1 MTSLFLTTM
10 STLTFSQVE
19 LKDIFGRGYPAWLI
33 AELRSDQA
41 GETGAVAIY
50 EGILAVT
57 RSSDLRAFAEHHRA
71 TEQEHLARI
80 NDLLPSKQHSRLLPL
95 WRVAGFLTGLLPAL
109 FGVNATYATIQAVE
123 TFVDHHYAQ
132 QIARLDA
139 ERLCPAVREILN
151 QCRLDEVS
159 HRDEAGELLKEQPG
173 VMLRLWCAMVGRGS
187 SYAVALARV
196 F

>member
-1 MTSLFLTTM
+1 MQIDEATRTYSAANE
-10 STLTFSQVE
+10 SQH
-19 LKDIFGRGYPAWLI
+19 LYPEWLI

-57 RSSDLRAFAEHHRA
+57 RNSDLRAFAEHHRA

-109 FGVNATYATIQAVE
+109 FGANATYATIQAVE
-123 TFVDHHYAQ
+123 TFVDQHYGH
-132 QIARLDA
+132 QIARLDS
-139 ERLCPAVREILN
+139 ECLFPAVREILN

-159 HRDEAGELLKEQPG
+159 HRDEAGERLKEQPS

-187 SYAVALARV
+187 SYAVVLARI

>member
-1 MTSLFLTTM
+1 MPAIEAEKL
-10 STLTFSQVE
+10 
-19 LKDIFGRGYPAWLI
+19 YPAWLI

-50 EGILAVT
+50 NGILAVT
-57 RSSDLRAFAEHHRA
+57 RNSELRAFAEHHRA
-71 TEQEHLARI
+71 TEQEHFARI
-80 NDLLPSKQHSRLLPL
+80 NDLLPSNQHSRLLPL
-95 WRVAGFLTGLLPAL
+95 WRVAGYLTGLLPAL
-109 FGVNATYATIQAVE
+109 FGANATYATIQAVE

-132 QIARLDA
+132 QIARLDS
-139 ERLCPAVREILN
+139 EYLFPAVREILN

-159 HRDEAGELLKEQPG
+159 HRDEAGELLKEQPS